1 MADRDNNGRFVKG
14 SKAAGRP
21 KGRKSKNTRD
31 VEALIWEA
39 VNLAGG
45 AKALAEHPDIL
56 FGQLVPRLLPKVVNQ
71 NVNAEH
77 RHTSAGDSEGVRL
90 LSDALK
96 ATGIDGG
103 ANTIS
108 FPGVGKE

>member
-1 MADRDNNGRFVKG
+1 MGDRDNNGRFVKG

-39 VNLAGG
+39 VHLAGG
-45 AKALAEHPDIL
+45 AQCLADRPDIL
-56 FGQLVPRLLPKVVNQ
+56 FGQLLPRLMPKTVNQ

-77 RHTSAGDSEGVRL
+77 RHTSADESEGVRL

-96 ATGIDGG
+96 ATGTDGG
-103 ANTIS
+103 SNTVS
-108 FPGVGKE
+108 FPSLGKD